1 MPLQVGVSIKPLGCL
16 VERIGGEHVAVQVL
30 VGPGRNPHAFEPT
43 PRQLAALGRVKLFF
57 KIGIPL
63 EDRLLAKLQGQNR
76 RLIVV
81 DAGRGIKRRTMVD
94 TCCIGNHDDRHNRH
108 YSTRQLDPH
117 VWLSPPLLKIQAK
130 NIADALERLDPKH
143 ADDYRRN
150 LAVLLKQIDAVHA
163 KIARALKPYRG
174 RSFYVFHP
182 AFGYFADAYG
192 LKQHPV
198 EVRGRSPTPRQ
209 LRTLIKK
216 AKAENVKIIFVQPQ
230 LDRRSAQAVAEAV
243 GGAVVQIDPLAGDVL
258 KNLEDI
264 AAKIK
269 DVFSVAPA
277 SRR

>member
-1 MPLQVGVSIKPLGCL
+1 MPLQVGVSIQPLGCL
-16 VERIGGEHVAVQVL
+16 VERIGSEHVAVQVL

-43 PRQLAALGRVKLFF
+43 PRQLAALGRTKLFF

-63 EDRLLAKLQGQNR
+63 EDRLLDKLQGQNR

-81 DAGRGIKRRTMVD
+81 DAGQGISRRTMVD
-94 TCCIGNHDDRHNRH
+94 TYCIGNHDDRHNRH
-108 YSTRQLDPH
+108 YRIRQLDPH

-130 NIADALERLDPKH
+130 NIADALQQLDPKH

-163 KIARALKPYRG
+163 KIARVLEPYRG

-182 AFGYFADAYG
+182 AFGYFGDAYG

-243 GGAVVQIDPLAGDVL
+243 GGAVVPIDPLAGDVL

-264 AAKIK
+264 AAKIEK
-269 DVFSVAPA
+269 AF
-277 SRR
+277 